1 MVRRVRRNLLLG
13 VGLALGAAVLAL
25 GRDDDRVAPDLGRRD
40 VAAHAAVSPL
50 ALVPP
55 LAVAPAAAN
64 APPPTTGPAAAALS
78 AAGLSAAGE
87 MAAGEMAAGEMA
99 AGAMAPLPPPRPI
112 GGAAADRT
120 PELDLARMELR
131 GDRYLAPMRDGRW
144 AILTLDPK
152 IQAVAE
158 KVLRRAKAPRGA
170 IVVTHPDGRILALA
184 GRRTDDPTGAGE
196 GIADPRLALDAWA
209 PSASI
214 FKVVTAAA
222 LVEAGVRKSDR
233 VCFHGGVRS
242 VMESNLTASRLDRR
256 CEDLSYGVAHSQNA
270 IIAKLT
276 HQKLTPGQLT
286 EVARRLGFDRPLPA
300 PLDGEV
306 GELTAMPADKGVDF
320 ARTAAGFQG
329 VTLSAVG
336 GAMLANTVA
345 AGGMAM
351 TPQLVSGYL
360 DGAQELPAAPTPA
373 GQRVLE
379 ESVADEVGTMMAA
392 TCADGSAAK
401 AFAGR
406 ERIPGVAVAGKTG
419 TLSDDDPFY
428 MQYSWFVGYAPVD
441 KPQLSVSVLL
451 GNPEL
456 WQLKAHT
463 AARMVLIEAL
473 RSRAGS

>member
-1 MVRRVRRNLLLG
+1 MARRLRRNLLLG
-13 VGLALGAAVLAL
+13 AGLALAGAVVAL
-25 GRDDDRVAPDLGRRD
+25 GHDDDKVARDLGRRD
-40 VAAHAAVSPL
+40 VAE
-50 ALVPP
+50 VP
-55 LAVAPAAAN
+55 
-64 APPPTTGPAAAALS
+64 APPPLPVRPQPPAAPTPIAAVADAAGPAAPHVEPTAPPAAV
-78 AAGLSAAGE
+78 
-87 MAAGEMAAGEMA
+87 
-99 AGAMAPLPPPRPI
+99 R
-112 GGAAADRT
+112 
-120 PELDLARMELR
+120 ELDLSRMELR

-170 IVVTHPDGRILALA
+170 IVVTHPDGRVLALA
-184 GRRTDDPTGAGE
+184 GRRTEDPTGAGD
-196 GIADPRLALDAWA
+196 GVSDPQLALDAWA

-222 LVEAGVRKSDR
+222 LVEAGVRPGDR

-242 VMESNLTASRLDRR
+242 VTESNLTNSSQDRR

-270 IIAKLT
+270 IIAKLA
-276 HQKLTPGQLT
+276 HQKLTPQALG
-286 EVARRLGFDRPLPA
+286 EVARRLGFDRPLPGPA
-300 PLDGEV
+300 G
-306 GELTAMPADKGVDF
+306 GSFGSIAGMPSDLGVEF
-320 ARTAAGFQG
+320 AKTAAGFQG
-329 VTLSAVG
+329 VKLSAVG
-336 GAMLANTVA
+336 GAMLAGTVA
-345 AGGMAM
+345 TGGVAVA
-351 TPQLVSGYL
+351 PQLIAGYL
-360 DGAQELPAAPTPA
+360 DGAAELPAPPSPA
-373 GQRVLE
+373 GRRVLE
-379 ESVADEVGTMMAA
+379 ESVAEKLGTMMAA

-406 ERIPGVAVAGKTG
+406 DRIPGVAVAGKTG
-419 TLSDDDPFY
+419 TLSDDEPFY

-441 KPQLSVSVLL
+441 KPQLNVSVLL

>member
-112 GGAAADRT
+112 GGAAADRP

-306 GELTAMPADKGVDF
+306 GQLTAMPADKGVDF

-345 AGGMAM
+345 AGGH
-351 TPQLVSGYL
+351 G
-360 DGAQELPAAPTPA
+360 DDPAARLRVPRRRAGAAGGAGPRRPA
-373 GQRVLE
+373 GPRGVGGGRGRDDDGRHLRRWQRGQGLRRPRAYPRRGGRRQDRDPVGRRPVLHA
-379 ESVADEVGTMMAA
+379 VLVVRRL
-392 TCADGSAAK
+392 C
-401 AFAGR
+401 AGR
-406 ERIPGVAVAGKTG
+406 
-419 TLSDDDPFY
+419 
-428 MQYSWFVGYAPVD
+428 QAPA
-441 KPQLSVSVLL
+441 L
-451 GNPEL
+451 GLGP
-456 WQLKAHT
+456 
-463 AARMVLIEAL
+463 ARQP
-473 RSRAGS
+473 